1 MPLTCSSGSS
11 SPSKDA
17 APAIAASPSRSSNKG
32 NSVTH
37 RSNALHALLAA
48 GLVIAPTA
56 CSTGSDHPAA
66 TSSSSVTASTTTSE
80 HAAPSVQGSTADT
93 INIGASGV
101 RCLAGQKTVAC
112 VTMDHKGLTTEG
124 NRAFSFVRTDDPE
137 GGVEPGF
144 APGKHPQAIAAGDLV
159 FIDTSNCRNAGTA
172 DPNVAIANC
181 NALMI
186 SDSVIAANSK
196 NVIVGII
203 SRVSAQGLTVC
214 AADTVFDIPVPPV
227 ANAGRAVYRPDAGQQ
242 LNSGQSIKVRD
253 YWTFT
258 LKDETLTISSPGGVT
273 IVHV

>member
-1 MPLTCSSGSS
+1 MPLTCSSG
-11 SPSKDA
+11 A
-17 APAIAASPSRSSNKG
+17 APAMAAPSSRSSNKG

-37 RSNALHALLAA
+37 RSSALHALVVAA
-48 GLVIAPTA
+48 GLVITPTA
-56 CSTGSDHPAA
+56 CSTNFDQPAA
-66 TSSSSVTASTTTSE
+66 TSSSSVTASTTTSSE

-93 INIGASGV
+93 INIGTSGV

-112 VTMDHKGLTTEG
+112 VTMDHKGMTTEG
-124 NRAFSFVRTDDPE
+124 NRAFSFVRTDNPE

-144 APGKHPQAIAAGDLV
+144 APGQHPQTIAAGDLV

-172 DPNVAIANC
+172 DPNVSVSNC

-203 SRVSAQGLTVC
+203 SKVSAQGLTVC
-214 AADTVFDIPVPPV
+214 ATNTVFDIPVPPV
-227 ANAGRAVYRPDAGQQ
+227 ANAGRAVYRPEAGQQ
-242 LNSGQSIKVRD
+242 LNSGQSIKIRN
-253 YWTFT
+253 YWSFA

>member
-1 MPLTCSSGSS
+1 M
-11 SPSKDA
+11 K
-17 APAIAASPSRSSNKG
+17 
-32 NSVTH
+32 
-37 RSNALHALLAA
+37 SNALRALLGA

-56 CSTGSDHPAA
+56 CSTNSDHPAA
-66 TSSSSVTASTTTSE
+66 TSSSSVTASTTTSSE
-80 HAAPSVQGSTADT
+80 HAAPSVQGSAADT

-101 RCLAGQKTVAC
+101 RCFAGQKTVAC
-112 VTMDHKGLTTEG
+112 VTMEHKGLTTEG
-124 NRAFSFVRTDDPE
+124 NRAFSFVRTDNPE

-172 DPNVAIANC
+172 DPNVAVANC

-242 LNSGQSIKVRD
+242 LNSGQSIKVRN
-253 YWTFT
+253 YWGFT

>member
-1 MPLTCSSGSS
+1 M
-11 SPSKDA
+11 A
-17 APAIAASPSRSSNKG
+17 APSSRSSNKG

-37 RSNALHALLAA
+37 RSSALHALVVAA
-48 GLVIAPTA
+48 GLVITPTA
-56 CSTGSDHPAA
+56 CSTNFDQPAA
-66 TSSSSVTASTTTSE
+66 TSSSSVTASTTTSSE

-93 INIGASGV
+93 INIGTSGV

-112 VTMDHKGLTTEG
+112 VTMDHKGMTTEG
-124 NRAFSFVRTDDPE
+124 NRAFSFVRTDNPE

-144 APGKHPQAIAAGDLV
+144 APGQHPQTIAAGDLV

-172 DPNVAIANC
+172 DPNVSVSNC

-203 SRVSAQGLTVC
+203 SKVSAQGLTVC
-214 AADTVFDIPVPPV
+214 ATNTVFDIPVPPV
-227 ANAGRAVYRPDAGQQ
+227 ANAGRAVYRPEAGQQ
-242 LNSGQSIKVRD
+242 LNSGQSIKIRN
-253 YWTFT
+253 YWSFA

>member
-1 MPLTCSSGSS
+1 M
-11 SPSKDA
+11 
-17 APAIAASPSRSSNKG
+17 
-32 NSVTH
+32 TH
-37 RSNALHALLAA
+37 RSSALHALVAA

-56 CSTGSDHPAA
+56 CNANSDHPTT
-66 TSSSSVTASTTTSE
+66 TSSSSVTASTTTSSE

-93 INIGASGV
+93 INIGTSGV

-112 VTMDHKGLTTEG
+112 VTMDHKGMTTEG
-124 NRAFSFVRTDDPE
+124 NRAFSFVRTDNPE

-144 APGKHPQAIAAGDLV
+144 APGQHPQAIAAGDLV

-172 DPNVAIANC
+172 DPNVSISNC

-196 NVIVGII
+196 NVLVGII
-203 SRVSAQGLTVC
+203 SKVSAQGLTVC
-214 AADTVFDIPVPPV
+214 ATNTVFDIPVPPV

-253 YWTFT
+253 YWGFT